1 MRINI
6 VQVVRFQMNL
16 GEREI
21 TCNGIS
27 VLTDFSHVL
36 QLEANKMFIEIKKK
50 RQIMHS
56 YKFLRT
62 RI

>member
-36 QLEANKMFIEIKKK
+36 QPEANKMFIEIKRK

>member
-36 QLEANKMFIEIKKK
+36 QLEANEMFIEIKRK